1 MKFFHLSDLHIGKQ
15 LHHYS
20 LKEEQ
25 EAILSE
31 VIAYARSLCPD
42 AVVIAGDIYDRCV
55 PSAEA
60 VAVFDRF
67 LTSLSEIIPS
77 IPVLII
83 SGNHDS
89 ADRLTYA
96 SDILKKHQIHLSG
109 NVPRDAS
116 KRLRKVTLSDAYG
129 EVDFYLLPFMKPS
142 YVRNV
147 FTDALKPSDEKKV
160 LEEGPPQTYTDA
172 VEKLLAREE
181 IDYKNRRNVLVSHQF
196 YTGNVSDTQDASAPA
211 CEKEP
216 ALSDKPVFYP
226 ETCDSE
232 TFCVGGLENVD
243 IRAVWEFDYVAL
255 GHLHGAQSVGSPHIR
270 YCGTLLKYSV
280 SECKHEK
287 TLTVV
292 TLGKKGEP
300 PLIELLPLHP
310 LRDVKKKTGN
320 LKDIIEHAEDD
331 ERGDY
336 ISVTLTDE
344 TEPYK
349 PKEQLEKVFSHILEV
364 RVDNGRTRKKL
375 SELDEKLTLK
385 DPMQNFADFYQEM
398 QGRKL
403 GEEELEM
410 MRQIFGK
417 AKEE

>member
-20 LKEEQ
+20 LREDQ
-25 EAILSE
+25 EAVLDEI
-31 VIAYARSLCPD
+31 VAYADSIRPD
-42 AVVIAGDIYDRCV
+42 AVVIAGDIYDRPV

-67 LTSLSEIIPS
+67 LTGLSKIVPS

-89 ADRLTYA
+89 ADRLEYA
-96 SDILKKHQIHLSG
+96 SDILKRHRIYLAG

-116 KRLRKVTLSDAYG
+116 ERLRKVTLSDNWG
-129 EVDFYLLPFMKPS
+129 QVDFYLMPFLKPS

-147 FTDALKPSDEKKV
+147 F
-160 LEEGPPQTYTDA
+160 EGEPPKTYTEA
-172 VEKLLAREE
+172 VEKLLMREG

-196 YTGNVSDTQDASAPA
+196 YTGNISSTRSADNPVRG
-211 CEKEP
+211 
-216 ALSDKPVFYP
+216 DKPELYP
-226 ETCDSE
+226 MTCDSE
-232 TFCVGGLENVD
+232 TFCVGGIENVE
-243 IRAVWEFDYVAL
+243 IRAVQDFDYAAL
-255 GHLHGAQSVGSPHIR
+255 GHLHGAQNVGSPRIR

-280 SECKHEK
+280 SECSHEK

-292 TLGKKGEP
+292 TLGEKGEE

-320 LKDIIEHAEDD
+320 LRDIIDHAGED

-344 TEPYK
+344 TDPYK
-349 PKEQLEKVFSHILEV
+349 PKEQLEKVSL
-364 RVDNGRTRKKL
+364 
-375 SELDEKLTLK
+375 
-385 DPMQNFADFYQEM
+385 
-398 QGRKL
+398 
-403 GEEELEM
+403 
-410 MRQIFGK
+410 
-417 AKEE
+417 

>member
-20 LKEEQ
+20 LREEQ
-25 EAILSE
+25 EAILGE
-31 VIAYARSLCPD
+31 VVAYARSIRPD
-42 AVVIAGDIYDRCV
+42 AVVIAGDIYDRSV

-67 LTSLSEIIPS
+67 LTSLSEIVPP

-89 ADRLTYA
+89 ADRLAYA
-96 SDILKKHQIHLSG
+96 SDILKKHQIYLEG
-109 NVPRDAS
+109 NVPGDAS
-116 KRLRKVTLSDAYG
+116 KRLKKVTVPDAYG
-129 EVDFYLLPFMKPS
+129 EVDFYLLPFLKPS

-147 FTDALKPSDEKKV
+147 F
-160 LEEGPPQTYTDA
+160 EEEPPETYTDA
-172 VEKLLAREE
+172 VEKLLVREA

-196 YTGNVSDTQDASAPA
+196 YTAPA
-211 CEKEP
+211 PDCTKEEVC
-216 ALSDKPVFYP
+216 SDEPVCCP
-226 ETCDSE
+226 MTCDSE
-232 TFCVGGLENVD
+232 TFSVGGIENVD
-243 IRAVWEFDYVAL
+243 IRAVEGFDYVAL

-280 SECKHEK
+280 SECSHEK
-287 TLTVV
+287 ALNMV
-292 TLGKKGEP
+292 TLAGKGDP
-300 PLIELLPLHP
+300 PSIELLPLHP

-320 LKDIIEHAEDD
+320 LKDIIDHAAKD

-344 TEPYK
+344 TDPYR
-349 PKEQLEKVFSHILEV
+349 PKEQLEKVFDHILEV
-364 RVDNGRTRKKL
+364 RVDNGRTRTKL
-375 SELDEKLTLK
+375 SELDEALTMK
-385 DPMQNFADFYQEM
+385 DPLQNFADFYQEM

-403 GEEELEM
+403 EEEELEI
-410 MRQIFGK
+410 MRQIFEH

>member
-20 LKEEQ
+20 LREDQ
-25 EAILSE
+25 EAVLDEI
-31 VIAYARSLCPD
+31 VAYADSIRPD
-42 AVVIAGDIYDRCV
+42 AVVIAGDIYDRPV

-67 LTSLSEIIPS
+67 LTGLSKIVPS

-89 ADRLTYA
+89 ADRLEYA
-96 SDILKKHQIHLSG
+96 SDILKRHRIYLAG

-116 KRLRKVTLSDAYG
+116 ERLRKVTLSDNWG
-129 EVDFYLLPFMKPS
+129 QVDFYLMPFLKPS

-147 FTDALKPSDEKKV
+147 F
-160 LEEGPPQTYTDA
+160 EGEPPKTYTEA
-172 VEKLLAREE
+172 VEKLLMREG

-196 YTGNVSDTQDASAPA
+196 YTGNISSTRSADNPVRG
-211 CEKEP
+211 
-216 ALSDKPVFYP
+216 DKPELYP
-226 ETCDSE
+226 MTCDSE
-232 TFCVGGLENVD
+232 TFCVGGIENVE
-243 IRAVWEFDYVAL
+243 IRAVQDFDYAAL
-255 GHLHGAQSVGSPHIR
+255 GHLHGAQNVGSPRIR

-280 SECKHEK
+280 SECSHEK

-292 TLGKKGEP
+292 TLGEKGEE

-320 LKDIIEHAEDD
+320 LRDIIDHAGED

-344 TEPYK
+344 TDPYK
-349 PKEQLEKVFSHILEV
+349 PKEQLEKVFDHILEV
-364 RVDNGRTRKKL
+364 RVDNLRTRKKL
-375 SELDEKLTLK
+375 MELDEEMIMK
-385 DPMQNFADFYQEM
+385 DPLQNFADFYQEI
-398 QGRKL
+398 QGKPL
-403 GEEELEM
+403 TDEEAEM
-410 MRQIFGK
+410 MGRIFEQ
-417 AKEE
+417 AKEGREE